1 MTIATVKNV
10 IKAVTPL
17 ITEKHGLEW
26 LEFTLSLEDG
36 KKGYYKCEVFIS
48 AYEMGLRSGVIYLA
62 EETNES
68 DLVKAFDLFVEG
80 MTKGVRV

>member
-1 MTIATVKNV
+1 MTIANIKNTLN
-10 IKAVTPL
+10 AVTSL
-17 ITEKHGLEW
+17 IAEKHGLEW
-26 LEFTLSLEDG
+26 LRFTVSLESE
-36 KKGYYKCEVFIS
+36 KKGYIKCEVYLS
-48 AYEMGLRSGVIYLA
+48 AYETGLRSGIIYLA

>member
-17 ITEKHGLEW
+17 ITEKHELEW
-26 LEFTLSLEDG
+26 LEFTLSLEVE

-48 AYEMGLRSGVIYLA
+48 AYEIGLRSGVIYLA

>member
-26 LEFTLSLEDG
+26 LECTMSLENG
-36 KKGYYKCEVFIS
+36 KKGYIKCEVYSS
-48 AYEMGLRSGVIYLA
+48 AYEVGLRSGVIYLA

-68 DLVKAFDLFVEG
+68 DLVKAFDLFVQG

>member
-1 MTIATVKNV
+1 MTIANIKNTLNAV
-10 IKAVTPL
+10 ISL

-26 LEFTLSLEDG
+26 LSFIVALESE
-36 KKGYYKCEVFIS
+36 KKGYIECEVYLS
-48 AYEMGLRSGVIYLA
+48 AYDIGLRSGIIYLA

-80 MTKGVRV
+80 MTKGVRA

>member
-1 MTIATVKNV
+1 MTIATVKNI

-26 LEFTLSLEDG
+26 LECTLSLEDT
-36 KKGYYKCEVFIS
+36 KKGYIKCEAFIS
-48 AYEMGLRSGVIYLA
+48 AYDIGLRSDIIYLA

-80 MTKGVRV
+80 MTKGVRA